1 MSAYVFV
8 PALVA
13 ALLVGIGAAY
23 LYLQRRSGGGAS
35 AVAAK
40 AQQVM
45 AESETQAKEKLLEAK
60 EEAVKIRTAAEQE
73 AREYRA
79 QSQQIEKRLLQK
91 EENLDRKGEDLNRRE
106 REFGD
111 KEKGLEEL
119 RAQLEDHKRQQQLEL
134 ERVAKMTRQEAQG
147 VLMAQV
153 EQDLRNEV
161 ARKVRES
168 ELAARDDSERRARE
182 IVTESIQRIA
192 ADQTAEVSVSVLPL
206 PTDELK
212 GRIIG
217 KEGRNIRALQQ
228 ATGIDLIVDD
238 TPEAVIISGFD
249 PVRREVARV
258 ALNKLIVD
266 GRIHPAR
273 IEEIV
278 AKSRQEVLQ
287 RVKEEGEAAVLEVGL
302 QGLHPEVVRHLG
314 ILRFRTSYGQQV
326 LNHSKEVAFLA
337 AMMASEIGADVRIA
351 KLSGLLHDIGKA
363 IDHEVE
369 GSHAVIGADL
379 LQRHGVPAPVVHAVR
394 AHHYDEE
401 PQTQEAL
408 LLIAADAISAA
419 RPGARRE
426 SLEAYVK
433 RLEKLEEIANSF
445 QGVQQSYAI
454 QAGREVRILVK
465 PEQIDQSSAFLVRSG
480 SPWSERPEPSN
491 TRNNAGKICGCAPGA
506 VRIGLTDRSPAK
518 PQGSPA
524 VGLPSCFCRQLSSEL
539 GRVPDPVRRRRGR
552 TSGAGGGQGDPAG
565 AEARAGAAPDRGQRR
580 ERRGRVWAH
589 RQASR

>member
-1 MSAYVFV
+1 MPVNVYVLLV
-8 PALVA
+8 VVA
-13 ALLVGIGAAY
+13 AVALAGGFGAAY
-23 LYLQRRSGGGAS
+23 VLLQRRRSNGSHALEL
-35 AVAAK
+35 K
-40 AQQVM
+40 AQQTLVE
-45 AESETQAKEKLLEAK
+45 AESKAKEKLLEAK
-60 EEAVKIRTAAEQE
+60 EDAVKVRTAAEQE

-91 EENLDRKGEDLNRRE
+91 EENLDRKGEELDRRE
-106 REFGD
+106 RELGNQQKALD
-111 KEKGLEEL
+111 DIKAKLEESY
-119 RAQLEDHKRQQQLEL
+119 RQQEQEL
-134 ERVAKMTRQEAQG
+134 QRVANMTRQEAQG
-147 VLMAQV
+147 ILMAQV

-161 ARKVRES
+161 ARKVREA
-168 ELAARDDSERRARE
+168 ELSARDESERRARE

-287 RVKEEGEAAVLEVGL
+287 RVKEEGEAAVLELGL
-302 QGLHPEVVRHLG
+302 QGLHPELVRHLG

-326 LNHSKEVAFLA
+326 LNHSKEVAYLA
-337 AMMASEIGADVRIA
+337 GMMASEIGADVRVA
-351 KLSGLLHDIGKA
+351 KLCGLLHDIGKS

-379 LQRHGVPAPVVHAVR
+379 LQRHQVPAQVVHAVR

-401 PQTQEAL
+401 PHTIEAL

-465 PEQIDQSSAFLVRSG
+465 PEQIDDTAAQLMARDI
-480 SPWSERPEPSN
+480 
-491 TRNNAGKICGCAPGA
+491 AK
-506 VRIGLTDRSPAK
+506 RIE
-518 PQGSPA
+518 
-524 VGLPSCFCRQLSSEL
+524 SEL
-539 GRVPDPVRRRRGR
+539 SFPGQIRVTVVRE
-552 TSGAGGGQGDPAG
+552 T
-565 AEARAGAAPDRGQRR
+565 RAIEYAK
-580 ERRGRVWAH
+580 
-589 RQASR
+589 

>member
-1 MSAYVFV
+1 MSGFVFV
-8 PALVA
+8 L
-13 ALLVGIGAAY
+13 LLVVVAVGALAI
-23 LYLQRRSGGGAS
+23 GGAVAF
-35 AVAAK
+35 AVLSRRQSNGHQALELK
-40 AQQVM
+40 AQQTVSD
-45 AESETQAKEKLLEAK
+45 AESQAKEKLLEAK

-91 EENLDRKGEDLNRRE
+91 EENLDRKSEDLTRAE
-106 REFGD
+106 RELATQKKSLD
-111 KEKGLEEL
+111 DIK
-119 RAQLEDHKRQQQLEL
+119 AQLEESYHKQELEL
-134 ERVAKMTRQEAQG
+134 QRVANMTRQEAQG
-147 VLMAQV
+147 ILMAQV

-168 ELAARDDSERRARE
+168 ELAARDESERRARE

-287 RVKEEGEAAVLEVGL
+287 RVKEEGEGAVLELGL

-326 LNHSKEVAFLA
+326 LSHSKEVAYLA

-379 LQRHGVPAPVVHAVR
+379 LQRHQVPAPVVHAVR

-401 PQTQEAL
+401 PHTIEAL

-445 QGVQQSYAI
+445 IGVQQSYAI

-465 PEQIDQSSAFLVRSG
+465 PEQIDDSAAQLMARDI
-480 SPWSERPEPSN
+480 
-491 TRNNAGKICGCAPGA
+491 AK
-506 VRIGLTDRSPAK
+506 RIE
-518 PQGSPA
+518 
-524 VGLPSCFCRQLSSEL
+524 SEL
-539 GRVPDPVRRRRGR
+539 SFPGQIRVTVVRE
-552 TSGAGGGQGDPAG
+552 T
-565 AEARAGAAPDRGQRR
+565 RAVEYAK
-580 ERRGRVWAH
+580 
-589 RQASR
+589 

>member
-1 MSAYVFV
+1 MPGYFFV
-8 PALVA
+8 LLLAVAILA
-13 ALLVGIGAAY
+13 ALGGLGVAY
-23 LYLQRRSGGGAS
+23 LVLRGRQS
-35 AVAAK
+35 AGSSVLEAK
-40 AQQVM
+40 AQQ
-45 AESETQAKEKLLEAK
+45 ALSEAETQAKEKLLEAK
-60 EEAVKIRTAAEQE
+60 EEAVKIRTSAEQE
-73 AREYRA
+73 AREYRVE
-79 QSQQIEKRLLQK
+79 SQQIEKRLLQK
-91 EENLDRKGEDLNRRE
+91 EENLDRKGEDFNRRE
-106 REFGD
+106 RELTG
-111 KEKGLEEL
+111 KEKNLDELKAQIEETY
-119 RAQLEDHKRQQQLEL
+119 RQQQKEL
-134 ERVAKMTRQEAQG
+134 ERVANMTRQEASG

-161 ARKVRES
+161 ARKVREA
-168 ELAARDDSERRARE
+168 ELSARDESERRARA
-182 IVTESIQRIA
+182 IVTEAIQRIA

-278 AKSRQEVLQ
+278 AKSRLEVLQ

-326 LNHSKEVAFLA
+326 LNHSKEVAFLG
-337 AMMASEIGADVRIA
+337 AMMAAEIGADVRIT
-351 KLSGLLHDIGKA
+351 KMSGLLHDIGKA

-379 LQRHGVPAPVVHAVR
+379 LQRHGVPAAVVHAVR

-401 PQTQEAL
+401 PHSLEAL

-465 PEQIDQSSAFLVRSG
+465 PEQIDDAAAQLMARDIAKRIETELSFPGQIRVTVVR
-480 SPWSERPEPSN
+480 E
-491 TRNNAGKICGCAPGA
+491 TRAIEY
-506 VRIGLTDRSPAK
+506 AK
-518 PQGSPA
+518 
-524 VGLPSCFCRQLSSEL
+524 
-539 GRVPDPVRRRRGR
+539 
-552 TSGAGGGQGDPAG
+552 
-565 AEARAGAAPDRGQRR
+565 
-580 ERRGRVWAH
+580 
-589 RQASR
+589 

>member
-1 MSAYVFV
+1 
-8 PALVA
+8 
-13 ALLVGIGAAY
+13 
-23 LYLQRRSGGGAS
+23 
-35 AVAAK
+35 
-40 AQQVM
+40 
-45 AESETQAKEKLLEAK
+45 
-60 EEAVKIRTAAEQE
+60 
-73 AREYRA
+73 
-79 QSQQIEKRLLQK
+79 
-91 EENLDRKGEDLNRRE
+91 
-106 REFGD
+106 
-111 KEKGLEEL
+111 
-119 RAQLEDHKRQQQLEL
+119 
-134 ERVAKMTRQEAQG
+134 
-147 VLMAQV
+147 MAQV
-153 EQDLRNEV
+153 EQELRNEV
-161 ARKVRES
+161 ARKVREA
-168 ELAARDDSERRARE
+168 ELGARDESDRRARE

-278 AKSRQEVLQ
+278 AKSRLEVLQ

-326 LNHSKEVAFLA
+326 LNHSKEVAYLA
-337 AMMASEIGADVRIA
+337 AMMAAEIGADVRIA

-401 PQTQEAL
+401 PHTMEAL

-465 PEQIDQSSAFLVRSG
+465 PEQIDDTAAQLMARDIAKRIETELSFPGQIRVTVVR
-480 SPWSERPEPSN
+480 E
-491 TRNNAGKICGCAPGA
+491 TRAIEY
-506 VRIGLTDRSPAK
+506 AK
-518 PQGSPA
+518 
-524 VGLPSCFCRQLSSEL
+524 
-539 GRVPDPVRRRRGR
+539 
-552 TSGAGGGQGDPAG
+552 
-565 AEARAGAAPDRGQRR
+565 
-580 ERRGRVWAH
+580 
-589 RQASR
+589 

>member
-1 MSAYVFV
+1 MPVNVFV
-8 PALVA
+8 LLLVVA
-13 ALLVGIGAAY
+13 AAALAGGFGVAY
-23 LYLQRRSGGGAS
+23 LVLQRRQTDGSH
-35 AVAAK
+35 AVELK
-40 AQQVM
+40 AQQ
-45 AESETQAKEKLLEAK
+45 ALLEAETQAKEKLLEAK
-60 EEAVKIRTAAEQE
+60 EEAVKVRTAAEQE

-91 EENLDRKGEDLNRRE
+91 EENLDRKGEDLSRRE
-106 REFGD
+106 RDFGD
-111 KEKGLEEL
+111 KERGIEEL
-119 RAQLEDHKRQQQLEL
+119 RAQLEDNKRQQQLEL
-134 ERVAKMTRQEAQG
+134 ERVANMTRQEAQG

-161 ARKVRES
+161 ARKVREA
-168 ELAARDDSERRARE
+168 ELAARDEGERRARE

-273 IEEIV
+273 IEEIF
-278 AKSRQEVLQ
+278 AKSGQEVLQ
-287 RVKEEGEAAVLEVGL
+287 RVKEEGEGAVLEVGL

-326 LNHSKEVAFLA
+326 LNHSKEVAYLA

-369 GSHAVIGADL
+369 GSHAVIGAEL
-379 LQRHGVPAPVVHAVR
+379 LQRHGVPSPVVHAVR

-465 PEQIDQSSAFLVRSG
+465 PEQIDDAAAQLMARDI
-480 SPWSERPEPSN
+480 
-491 TRNNAGKICGCAPGA
+491 AK
-506 VRIGLTDRSPAK
+506 RIE
-518 PQGSPA
+518 
-524 VGLPSCFCRQLSSEL
+524 SEL
-539 GRVPDPVRRRRGR
+539 SFPGQIRVTVVRE
-552 TSGAGGGQGDPAG
+552 T
-565 AEARAGAAPDRGQRR
+565 RAVEYAK
-580 ERRGRVWAH
+580 
-589 RQASR
+589 

>member
-1 MSAYVFV
+1 MPFYVYV
-8 PALVA
+8 LLVVVA
-13 ALLVGIGAAY
+13 AVGLAAGVGVSYALL
-23 LYLQRRSGGGAS
+23 RRRQTDGSH
-35 AVAAK
+35 VLEVK
-40 AQQVM
+40 AQQTVLE
-45 AESETQAKEKLLEAK
+45 AETQAKEKLLEAK
-60 EEAVKIRTAAEQE
+60 EEAVKVRTAAEQE

-106 REFGD
+106 RELGNQQKALD
-111 KEKGLEEL
+111 EIKTKLEESF
-119 RAQLEDHKRQQQLEL
+119 REQEKEL
-134 ERVAKMTRQEAQG
+134 QRIANMTRQEAQG
-147 VLMAQV
+147 ILMAQV

-168 ELAARDDSERRARE
+168 ELAARDESDRRARE

-278 AKSRQEVLQ
+278 AKSRLEVLQ
-287 RVKEEGEAAVLEVGL
+287 RVKEEGEAAVLELGL

-326 LNHSKEVAFLA
+326 LNHSKEVAHLA

-379 LQRHGVPAPVVHAVR
+379 LQRHAVPAPVVHAVR

-401 PQTQEAL
+401 PHTIEAL

-465 PEQIDQSSAFLVRSG
+465 PEQIDDTAAQLMARDI
-480 SPWSERPEPSN
+480 
-491 TRNNAGKICGCAPGA
+491 AK
-506 VRIGLTDRSPAK
+506 RIE
-518 PQGSPA
+518 
-524 VGLPSCFCRQLSSEL
+524 SEL
-539 GRVPDPVRRRRGR
+539 SFPGQIRVTVVRE
-552 TSGAGGGQGDPAG
+552 T
-565 AEARAGAAPDRGQRR
+565 RAIEYAK
-580 ERRGRVWAH
+580 
-589 RQASR
+589 

>member
-1 MSAYVFV
+1 MPVYVYV
-8 PALVA
+8 LLLVVA
-13 ALLVGIGAAY
+13 AV
-23 LYLQRRSGGGAS
+23 
-35 AVAAK
+35 AVAGGFGVAFLLLRRRQSNGGHVLELK
-40 AQQVM
+40 AQQAVLE
-45 AESETQAKEKLLEAK
+45 AETQAKEKLLEAK
-60 EEAVKIRTAAEQE
+60 EEAVKVRTAAEQE
-73 AREYRA
+73 AREYRV
-79 QSQQIEKRLLQK
+79 QSQQLEKRLLQK
-91 EENLDRKGEDLNRRE
+91 EENLDRKGEDLNHRE
-106 REFGD
+106 RELVNQQKALD
-111 KEKGLEEL
+111 DIKAKLEESY
-119 RAQLEDHKRQQQLEL
+119 RQQEQEL
-134 ERVAKMTRQEAQG
+134 QRVANMTRQEAQG
-147 VLMAQV
+147 ILMAQV

-161 ARKVRES
+161 ARKVREA
-168 ELAARDDSERRARE
+168 ELSARDESERRARE

-287 RVKEEGEAAVLEVGL
+287 RVKEEGEAAVLELGL

-326 LNHSKEVAFLA
+326 LNHSKEVAHLA

-379 LQRHGVPAPVVHAVR
+379 LQRHSVPAPVVHAVR

-401 PQTQEAL
+401 PHTIEAL

-465 PEQIDQSSAFLVRSG
+465 PEQIDDTAAQLMARDI
-480 SPWSERPEPSN
+480 
-491 TRNNAGKICGCAPGA
+491 AK
-506 VRIGLTDRSPAK
+506 RIE
-518 PQGSPA
+518 
-524 VGLPSCFCRQLSSEL
+524 SEL
-539 GRVPDPVRRRRGR
+539 SFPGQIRVTVVRE
-552 TSGAGGGQGDPAG
+552 T
-565 AEARAGAAPDRGQRR
+565 RAVEYAK
-580 ERRGRVWAH
+580 
-589 RQASR
+589 

>member
-1 MSAYVFV
+1 MPNVFV
-8 PALVA
+8 LVVAVLVA
-13 ALLVGIGAAY
+13 IGVGFGAAY
-23 LYLQRRSGGGAS
+23 LLLQRRQKQDDGTS
-35 AVAAK
+35 ALELK
-40 AQQVM
+40 AQQ
-45 AESETQAKEKLLEAK
+45 ALSEAETQAKEKLLEAK

-91 EENLDRKGEDLNRRE
+91 EENLDRKGDDLNRRE
-106 REFGD
+106 SEYAK
-111 KEKGLEEL
+111 KEKSLDEI
-119 RAQLEDHKRQQQLEL
+119 RAQLDDTYRQQEKEL
-134 ERVAKMTRQEAQG
+134 QRVANMTRQEAQG
-147 VLMAQV
+147 ILMEQV
-153 EQDLRNEV
+153 EQELRNEV
-161 ARKVRES
+161 AHKVREA

-228 ATGIDLIVDD
+228 ATGID
-238 TPEAVIISGFD
+238 
-249 PVRREVARV
+249 
-258 ALNKLIVD
+258 LIVD

-326 LNHSKEVAFLA
+326 LNHSKEVAYLA

-379 LQRHGVPAPVVHAVR
+379 LQRHGVPKEVVHAVR

-401 PQTQEAL
+401 PHSLEAL

-465 PEQIDQSSAFLVRSG
+465 PEQIDDTAAQLMARDI
-480 SPWSERPEPSN
+480 
-491 TRNNAGKICGCAPGA
+491 AK
-506 VRIGLTDRSPAK
+506 RIE
-518 PQGSPA
+518 
-524 VGLPSCFCRQLSSEL
+524 SEL
-539 GRVPDPVRRRRGR
+539 SFPGQIRVTVVRE
-552 TSGAGGGQGDPAG
+552 T
-565 AEARAGAAPDRGQRR
+565 RAVEYAK
-580 ERRGRVWAH
+580 
-589 RQASR
+589 

>member
-1 MSAYVFV
+1 MNLETFSLMVGVAGLILAAVFG
-8 PALVA
+8 AMLVFA
-13 ALLVGIGAAY
+13 
-23 LYLQRRSGGGAS
+23 RRSQTEELDRVRAQ
-35 AVAAK
+35 AK
-40 AQQVM
+40 AELEDADRAV
-45 AESETQAKEKLLEAK
+45 KERLLEAK
-60 EEAVKIRTAAEQE
+60 EEAVRIRTTAEQE
-73 AREYRA
+73 SREIR
-79 QSQQIEKRLLQK
+79 SQVQQLERRLLTK
-91 EENLDRKGEDLNRRE
+91 EENLDKRGEDIQRRE
-106 REFGD
+106 RD
-111 KEKGLEEL
+111 LKSKESGLDEL
-119 RAQLEDHKRQQQLEL
+119 RAQLEEANREQLREL
-134 ERVAKMTRQEAQG
+134 EKVANMTRQEAQS
-147 VLMAQV
+147 VLLTQL
-153 EQDLRNEV
+153 EQDLKGDI
-161 ARKVRES
+161 ARRVRDAEM
-168 ELAARDDSERRARE
+168 AAREEGERRARV
-182 IVTESIQRIA
+182 IVTDVIQRVA
-192 ADQTAEVSVSVLPL
+192 SDQTSESSVSVLPI
-206 PTDELK
+206 PSEELK
-212 GRIIG
+212 GRIIC

-228 ATGIDLIVDD
+228 ATGIDLIIDD

-287 RVKEEGEAAVLEVGL
+287 RVKEEGEAAVLELSL

-326 LNHSKEVAFLA
+326 LNHSKEVAYLA

-351 KLSGLLHDIGKA
+351 KMSGLLHDIGKA

-465 PEQIDQSSAFLVRSG
+465 PEQIDDAAAQMMARDI
-480 SPWSERPEPSN
+480 
-491 TRNNAGKICGCAPGA
+491 AK
-506 VRIGLTDRSPAK
+506 RIE
-518 PQGSPA
+518 
-524 VGLPSCFCRQLSSEL
+524 SEL
-539 GRVPDPVRRRRGR
+539 SFPGQIRVTVVRE
-552 TSGAGGGQGDPAG
+552 T
-565 AEARAGAAPDRGQRR
+565 RAVEYAK
-580 ERRGRVWAH
+580 
-589 RQASR
+589 

>member
-1 MSAYVFV
+1 MPVYVFV
-8 PALVA
+8 PALVV
-13 ALLVGIGAAY
+13 ALLVGFAAAY
-23 LYLQRRSGGGAS
+23 LMVQRRSSNGAS
-35 AVAAK
+35 VIEAR
-40 AQQVM
+40 AQQAL
-45 AESETQAKEKLLEAK
+45 AEAETSAKEKLLEAK

-91 EENLDRKGEDLNRRE
+91 EENLDHKNEDLARRE
-106 REFGD
+106 REFGN
-111 KEKGLEEL
+111 KEKGLDEL
-119 RAQLEDHKRQQQLEL
+119 KAQLEDHKRLQQLEL
-134 ERVAKMTRQEAQG
+134 ERVAQMTRQEAAG
-147 VLMAQV
+147 VLMAEV
-153 EQDLRNEV
+153 EQELRNEV
-161 ARKVRES
+161 ARKIRDA
-168 ELAARDDSERRARE
+168 ELAAREESERRARE

-379 LQRHGVPAPVVHAVR
+379 LQRHGVPAAVVHAVR

-401 PQTQEAL
+401 PHTTEAL

-445 QGVQQSYAI
+445 TGVQQSYAI

-465 PEQIDQSSAFLVRSG
+465 PEQIDDAAAQMMARDIAKRIETELSFPGQIRVTVVR
-480 SPWSERPEPSN
+480 E
-491 TRNNAGKICGCAPGA
+491 TRA
-506 VRIGLTDRSPAK
+506 VEYAK
-518 PQGSPA
+518 
-524 VGLPSCFCRQLSSEL
+524 
-539 GRVPDPVRRRRGR
+539 
-552 TSGAGGGQGDPAG
+552 
-565 AEARAGAAPDRGQRR
+565 
-580 ERRGRVWAH
+580 
-589 RQASR
+589 